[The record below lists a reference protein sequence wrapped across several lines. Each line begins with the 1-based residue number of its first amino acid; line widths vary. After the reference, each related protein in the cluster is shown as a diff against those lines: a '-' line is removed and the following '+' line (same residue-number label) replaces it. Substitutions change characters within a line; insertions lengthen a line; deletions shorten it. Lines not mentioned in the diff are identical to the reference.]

1 MWDGHDGM
9 GWWMLF
15 GSLWFVVF
23 WGLIIWAVITLVSKL
38 SDGQSG
44 QSGPS
49 SREEPP
55 LDIVKRRYA
64 RGEISKEDYDRLRSD
79 LS

>member
-15 GSLWFVVF
+15 GSIWFVIF
-23 WGLIIWAVITLVSKL
+23 WGLIIWAVVTLVSKF
-38 SDGQSG
+38 SG
-44 QSGPS
+44 QSGEAP
-49 SREEPP
+49 REDSP
-55 LDIVKRRYA
+55 LEIAKRRYA
-64 RGEISKEDYDRLRSD
+64 RGEISKEDYDRLRAD